1 MAERYTTPRQIAWRN
16 LMVAGINAGLDANL
30 FGLGEGENFWPHS
43 ERNSYAL
50 EFMFGDMIPARVEV
64 HAAGLGE
71 LSIAVYLCP
80 TKQADEAGKI
90 VGIGFRISEA
100 YAHGYFERRTS
111 KHLQSPPKPNFS
123 CCDTLLETIA
133 EMKTEPEGFEDHG

>member
-1 MAERYTTPRQIAWRN
+1 MAERYTTPRQKAWRN

-43 ERNSYAL
+43 ERNSCAL
-50 EFMFGDMIPARVEV
+50 EFMFGDTVPARVEV

-71 LSIAVYLCP
+71 LSIAVYLRP
-80 TKQADEAGKI
+80 TKQADDGGKI

-111 KHLQSPPKPNFS
+111 KHLQSSPKPNFS
-123 CCDTLLETIA
+123 CCDTLLETVA
-133 EMKTEPEGFEDHG
+133 EMKIEPEGFDDLG